1 MYTYTT
7 PDQKYRNAK
16 YILPFVIGFF
26 FLLSAGQIIGQ
37 FVKVDQLDKVTGKIS
52 ELQTRIRSYS
62 KQSSGHRPNYV
73 LAIIVNGKNYDVE
86 DTAARSKLSR
96 LLHVDDEVTIY
107 YPSVLYK
114 ILCSGFV
121 HSVNQVELG
130 NEVVYSF
137 NEQKKQA
144 YLLIIGFAIAGCIFG
159 AVRYYMLNAYN

>member
-1 MYTYTT
+1 VYTYTT

-37 FVKVDQLDKVTGKIS
+37 FFKVDQLNKVSGKIS
-52 ELQTRIRSYS
+52 DLQTRIRSYS
-62 KQSSGHRPNYV
+62 KQSSGHKPNYV

-86 DTAARSKLSR
+86 DTAARSELSG

-107 YPSVLYK
+107 YPTVFYK

-130 NEVVYSF
+130 TQIVYSF
-137 NEQKKQA
+137 DDQKKQA
-144 YLLIIGFAIAGCIFG
+144 YLLIIGFAVAGCVFW
-159 AVRYYMLNAYN
+159 AVRYSMLRAYS